1 VLEYFSSTHGAR
13 KGLADTALK
22 TADSGYLTRKLAD
35 VAQNVIINQIDC
47 STLNGI
53 SKSTIYKG
61 ETVEVELK
69 DMIVGRTARDT
80 IRNPITD
87 ETIVEENQTITNDI
101 ADALKELKLETIRVR
116 SPLTCESPRGICAR
130 CYGIDMSTNQLV
142 EEGLAVGIIGAQS
155 IGEPGTQL
163 TMRTF
168 HTGGV
173 ATGSLIENDIKSM
186 AGGTVEHRDI
196 NAVEVKTEEGG
207 KKLVALKRNG
217 EIVVLDPK
225 GRELEKYKV
234 PYGATVLA
242 ANGEKVKPRQQL
254 VVWDPHITPILAE
267 KAGVVRYEDIEEGE
281 TARLEEE
288 RKGAVVGEAKL
299 VVVEHKG
306 ERHPRITIE
315 GSDGKI
321 LDFHYLP
328 AKARIEV
335 INGQKIE
342 AGHLLA
348 RQPREAAG
356 TMDITGGLPRVT
368 EIFEARKPKD
378 PAVLAEISGT
388 VELRSDKRRGKMTIN
403 IKNET
408 GMEKEHHVPQ
418 DKELQVHAGDYVEA
432 GDPLIRGPI
441 IPHDI
446 LRIRGEEALYQY
458 LLTEV
463 QNVYRSQGVKINDK
477 HIEIILNQMLRKVK
491 VEDAGDTK
499 FLPGEVLDK
508 FRFRGGNDAIGQS
521 VRVVETG
528 GTEFKEGQVVLKSE
542 FKEANEGAEAAGKD
556 PAKSKKPR
564 PARGKTLLLGITK
577 ASLQSESFISAA
589 SFQETTKVLTEA
601 ALAGA
606 VDMLVGLKEN
616 VILGHLIPAGTAFNP
631 HLNLRLKHLAEPPA
645 IVEEAPRTPAAAAAA
660 APAATRDLTPQA
672 GS

>member
-1 VLEYFSSTHGAR
+1 
-13 KGLADTALK
+13 
-22 TADSGYLTRKLAD
+22 
-35 VAQNVIINQIDC
+35 
-47 STLNGI
+47 
-53 SKSTIYKG
+53 
-61 ETVEVELK
+61 
-69 DMIVGRTARDT
+69 
-80 IRNPITD
+80 
-87 ETIVEENQTITNDI
+87 
-101 ADALKELKLETIRVR
+101 
-116 SPLTCESPRGICAR
+116 
-130 CYGIDMSTNQLV
+130 
-142 EEGLAVGIIGAQS
+142 
-155 IGEPGTQL
+155 
-163 TMRTF
+163 
-168 HTGGV
+168 
-173 ATGSLIENDIKSM
+173 
-186 AGGTVEHRDI
+186 
-196 NAVEVKTEEGG
+196 
-207 KKLVALKRNG
+207 
-217 EIVVLDPK
+217 
-225 GRELEKYKV
+225 V
-234 PYGATVLA
+234 PYGATVLVA
-242 ANGEKVKPRQQL
+242 DKEKVKPRQQL

-267 KAGVVRYEDIEEGE
+267 KPGIVRYEDIEEGE
-281 TARLEEE
+281 TVRLEEE
-288 RKGAVVGEAKL
+288 RKGGQAGEAKL

-315 GSDGKI
+315 GGDGKI

-335 INGQKIE
+335 KNGQKIE

-508 FRFRGGNDAIGQS
+508 FKFRGGNELMATS
-521 VRVVETG
+521 VRVVEPG
-528 GTEFKEGQVVLKSE
+528 GTDYKEGDVVTKAE
-542 FKEANEGAEAAGKD
+542 YKEANEGAEAAGKD

-564 PARGKTLLLGITK
+564 PARG
-577 ASLQSESFISAA
+577 
-589 SFQETTKVLTEA
+589 
-601 ALAGA
+601 
-606 VDMLVGLKEN
+606 
-616 VILGHLIPAGTAFNP
+616 
-631 HLNLRLKHLAEPPA
+631 NLRRLHQCHPQSPL
-645 IVEEAPRTPAAAAAA
+645 RTD
-660 APAATRDLTPQA
+660 TRDRRTRRIRIREALRLYA
-672 GS
+672 GNRPPHHPSMAGVIPLPKGVASRSGRRRR

>member
-1 VLEYFSSTHGAR
+1 VQ
-13 KGLADTALK
+13 
-22 TADSGYLTRKLAD
+22 
-35 VAQNVIINQIDC
+35 V
-47 STLNGI
+47 
-53 SKSTIYKG
+53 
-61 ETVEVELK
+61 
-69 DMIVGRTARDT
+69 
-80 IRNPITD
+80 TD
-87 ETIVEENQTITNDI
+87 
-101 ADALKELKLETIRVR
+101 A
-116 SPLTCESPRGICAR
+116 
-130 CYGIDMSTNQLV
+130 
-142 EEGLAVGIIGAQS
+142 EGHK
-155 IGEPGTQL
+155 
-163 TMRTF
+163 R
-168 HTGGV
+168 
-173 ATGSLIENDIKSM
+173 
-186 AGGTVEHRDI
+186 
-196 NAVEVKTEEGG
+196 
-207 KKLVALKRNG
+207 LVALKRNG
-217 EIVVLDPK
+217 EVVVVDAK

-234 PYGATVLA
+234 PYGSTVMVTD
-242 ANGEKVKPRQQL
+242 GEKVKPRQQL

-267 KAGVVRYEDIEEGE
+267 KAGTVRYEDIEEGE

-288 RKGAVVGEAKL
+288 RKGGQGGEAKL
-299 VVVEHKG
+299 VVIEHKG

-315 GSDGKI
+315 GADGKI

-335 INGQKIE
+335 TDGQKIS
-342 AGHLLA
+342 AGQMLA
-348 RQPREAAG
+348 RQPRESAG

-388 VELRSDKRRGKMTIN
+388 VELRSDRRRGKMTI
-403 IKNET
+403 IIRNES

-446 LRIRGEEALYQY
+446 LRIKGEESLHQY

-491 VEDAGDTK
+491 VEDNGDTK
-499 FLPGEVLDK
+499 FLPGEVVDK
-508 FRFRGGNDAIGQS
+508 FKFRGGNEAIGQS
-521 VRVVETG
+521 LKVADPG
-528 GTEFKEGQVVLKSE
+528 GTSFKEGDVVLKPE
-542 FKEANEGAEAAGKD
+542 LKEANEAAEAAGKD
-556 PAKSKKPR
+556 PAKGKKPR

-606 VDMLVGLKEN
+606 VDMLIGLKEN
-616 VILGHLIPAGTAFNP
+616 VILGHLIPAGTAFQP
-631 HLNLRLKHLAEPPA
+631 HLNLRIKHLAQPPA
-645 IVEEAPRTPAAAAAA
+645 LPEPEPTVPPAGVGGRLGQDAAATTAGT
-660 APAATRDLTPQA
+660 PNGLVPQA